1 MQSCIVGTK
10 LTFFAEES
18 YKLAAEYI
26 VANDVISFCPY
37 FMITMRHD
45 DGTVLCLYRINKMR
59 ENLTKIRSL
68 AIFREF
74 NRISR
79 LLTHFWVRECLP
91 LLLVD

>member
-1 MQSCIVGTK
+1 MQSCIVGIK

-26 VANDVISFCPY
+26 DANDVISFCPY
-37 FMITMRHD
+37 IMIKMRHD

-59 ENLTKIRSL
+59 GNLSKLRSL

-74 NRISR
+74 NRINR
-79 LLTHFWVRECLP
+79 LFSHF
-91 LLLVD
+91 